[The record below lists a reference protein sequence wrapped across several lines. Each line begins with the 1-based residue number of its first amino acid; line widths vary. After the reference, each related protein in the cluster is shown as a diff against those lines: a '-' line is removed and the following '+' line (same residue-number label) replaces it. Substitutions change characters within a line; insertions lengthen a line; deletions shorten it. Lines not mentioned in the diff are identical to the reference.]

1 MYILNI
7 IIHSEFLHDCHMYRF
22 TWLYTVQVPS
32 SAEFLLV
39 NTISATEDM
48 LVVSLKLFY
57 YACNICRQVSQV
69 VHSVNFPTFCNHFTL
84 VDSWIYSN
92 HSPQS
97 AISHYSTLIH
107 SVTFQ
112 FLLDVFFSYP
122 DLFPNKTYVI
132 YWNDDIS
139 IQRMATLHRVAHISG
154 SVHLCDSNRWIL
166 PSCIV
171 SCFSPGWQITISNI
185 ILCINRTNIFLQ
197 VIVCNSWLLEGK
209 ETNNGICCLRF
220 LRVSSSMSVFLI
232 LAKLVLC

>member
-57 YACNICRQVSQV
+57 YACNICHQVSQV
-69 VHSVNFPTFCNHFTL
+69 VHLVNFPTFCNHFTL

-112 FLLDVFFSYP
+112 FLLNVFFLTQIYFQTKHMLSTGMMTF
-122 DLFPNKTYVI
+122 LF
-132 YWNDDIS
+132 
-139 IQRMATLHRVAHISG
+139 R
-154 SVHLCDSNRWIL
+154 
-166 PSCIV
+166 
-171 SCFSPGWQITISNI
+171 GWT
-185 ILCINRTNIFLQ
+185 LCIEWHILVAVCICVTQTGGSFLH
-197 VIVCNSWLLEGK
+197 V
-209 ETNNGICCLRF
+209 
-220 LRVSSSMSVFLI
+220 
-232 LAKLVLC
+232 

>member
-7 IIHSEFLHDCHMYRF
+7 IIHSEFLHDCHMYKF

-69 VHSVNFPTFCNHFTL
+69 VHSVNSPTFCNHFTL

-97 AISHYSTLIH
+97 AISHYSTLIY

-112 FLLDVFFSYP
+112 FLLNVFFLTQIYFQTKHMLSTGMMTF
-122 DLFPNKTYVI
+122 LF
-132 YWNDDIS
+132 
-139 IQRMATLHRVAHISG
+139 R
-154 SVHLCDSNRWIL
+154 
-166 PSCIV
+166 
-171 SCFSPGWQITISNI
+171 GWT
-185 ILCINRTNIFLQ
+185 LCIEWHILVAVCICVTQTGGSFLH
-197 VIVCNSWLLEGK
+197 V
-209 ETNNGICCLRF
+209 
-220 LRVSSSMSVFLI
+220 
-232 LAKLVLC
+232 

>member
-7 IIHSEFLHDCHMYRF
+7 IIHSEFLHDCHMHKF

-57 YACNICRQVSQV
+57 YACNICHQVSQV

-112 FLLDVFFSYP
+112 FLLNVFFLTQIYFQTKHMLCTGMMTF
-122 DLFPNKTYVI
+122 LF
-132 YWNDDIS
+132 
-139 IQRMATLHRVAHISG
+139 R
-154 SVHLCDSNRWIL
+154 
-166 PSCIV
+166 
-171 SCFSPGWQITISNI
+171 GWP
-185 ILCINRTNIFLQ
+185 LCIEWHILVAVCICVTQTGGSFLH
-197 VIVCNSWLLEGK
+197 V
-209 ETNNGICCLRF
+209 
-220 LRVSSSMSVFLI
+220 
-232 LAKLVLC
+232 

>member
-1 MYILNI
+1 MLVT
-7 IIHSEFLHDCHMYRF
+7 SATKFPRLCTQWTFLH
-22 TWLYTVQVPS
+22 
-32 SAEFLLV
+32 
-39 NTISATEDM
+39 SATT
-48 LVVSLKLFY
+48 SLWLTAGYTATTHLKV
-57 YACNICRQVSQV
+57 QS
-69 VHSVNFPTFCNHFTL
+69 PTTQHWYTQWHFSFSL
-84 VDSWIYSN
+84 M
-92 HSPQS
+92 
-97 AISHYSTLIH
+97 
-107 SVTFQ
+107 F
-112 FLLDVFFSYP
+112 FFSYP